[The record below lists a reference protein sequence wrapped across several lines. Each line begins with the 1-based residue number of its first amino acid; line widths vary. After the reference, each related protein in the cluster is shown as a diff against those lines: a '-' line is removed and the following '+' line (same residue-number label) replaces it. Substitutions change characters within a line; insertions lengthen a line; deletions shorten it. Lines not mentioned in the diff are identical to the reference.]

1 MDIVIKDKGAL
12 RRRYRLRRTGRQ
24 WLSWE
29 TTIPREVIEREARK
43 RGIPLTEFEKHFE
56 AEWLFD
62 NFPGLH
68 LVFVPKE
75 ARLLEE
81 IQSRT

>member
-1 MDIVIKDKGAL
+1 MRIVIKDKGAL

-29 TTIPREVIEREARK
+29 TTIPREVVEREAHE
-43 RGIPLTEFEKHFE
+43 RGIPLTEFEKRFE

-62 NFPGLH
+62 NFPGLY
-68 LVFVPKE
+68 LVFVPKRGE
-75 ARLLEE
+75 AP
-81 IQSRT
+81 

>member
-1 MDIVIKDKGAL
+1 MKIIVEDREAL
-12 RRRYRLRRTGRQ
+12 KRRYRLRRTGRR

-43 RGIPLTEFEKHFE
+43 LGIPLSEFEKHFE

-62 NFPGLH
+62 NFAGLH
-68 LVFVPKE
+68 LILVPKKWKKGDNY
-75 ARLLEE
+75 EE
-81 IQSRT
+81 G